1 MLRRVILLH
10 SVNFYNI
17 HCLKFGNSQKVGGK
31 GKTLKTHL
39 KSHCPKA
46 TIVSVFLYF
55 LSALGERFFRKIL
68 LQGQRGLAQSPAN
81 TSEGD
86 GRKSLNRN
94 PTGLGME
101 RKEGLGPGCLPPAL
115 KDKLSELSGGRQVK
129 WETGCSKG
137 TKASVQDTGCGRARV
152 VASWGGP
159 RSRRGRRCGTGPAH
173 PRPATAGQLAGSM
186 GSGKDGLKTNGR

>member
-1 MLRRVILLH
+1 M
-10 SVNFYNI
+10 
-17 HCLKFGNSQKVGGK
+17 
-31 GKTLKTHL
+31 
-39 KSHCPKA
+39 
-46 TIVSVFLYF
+46 SVFLYF

-68 LQGQRGLAQSPAN
+68 LQGQQGFAQSPAN

-129 WETGCSKG
+129 WETGRSKG
-137 TKASVQDTGCGRARV
+137 TKASVQDTGCGRARG
-152 VASWGGP
+152 WPPG
-159 RSRRGRRCGTGPAH
+159 RGRGAGGDADVGRGLHIPAL
-173 PRPATAGQLAGSM
+173 R
-186 GSGKDGLKTNGR
+186 